1 MKTTT
6 CVMVMFPLLLSACGY
21 SPTEERSVSDHRH
34 AKVASPDI
42 SGDAV
47 FIHMLPSLDFPTPD
61 TSVTGRFLV
70 SNNCLVFVTK
80 EQIFRAVMP
89 PDTRLMYSGTIL
101 LVTGTRLAMNRQV
114 VIKGGEGEFGTL
126 TDVPENC
133 PSQALLI
140 GGLG

>member
-6 CVMVMFPLLLSACGY
+6 CLMVLFPLLLSSCGY
-21 SPTEERSVSDHRH
+21 SPTQERTVSDRRD
-34 AKVASPDI
+34 AKATSPDI
-42 SGDAV
+42 SEGAV
-47 FIHMLPSLDFPTPD
+47 FIHTLPSLDFPTPD

-70 SNNCLVFVTK
+70 SNNCLIFVTK
-80 EQIFRAVMP
+80 KETFRAVMP
-89 PDTRLMYSGTIL
+89 PDTRLMDSDTVL

-114 VIKGGEGEFGTL
+114 VIKGGEGEFGIL

-133 PSQALLI
+133 PSKALLI